1 MDKLTIEQKKDILE
15 GKGKVGG
22 KYCNA
27 IDEDPYNSDDW
38 NNRMPVSGWCFVT
51 EQDIMTSED
60 GRVKVYWNE
69 VFACYDGWDSSD
81 SEGEYFDTM
90 EIAVNSI
97 WTRQAVDKVYDFIE
111 ALKHSGKINVNQDST
126 IPYSVKTELEVESL
140 PFNNGTRYQMDTFD
154 MNELLDNLRDNVYPL
169 LRGENK
175 A

>member
-38 NNRMPVSGWCFVT
+38 NNRMPVSGWCFNT
-51 EQDIMTSED
+51 LDD
-60 GRVKVYWNE
+60 GRVHAFWNE

-90 EIAVNSI
+90 EIAVNSV
-97 WTRQAVDKVYDFIE
+97 WTRQAVDEVYDFIN
-111 ALKHSGKINVNQDST
+111 ALKNSGKITVNQDST
-126 IPYSVKTELEVESL
+126 VPYSVKTELEVKSL
-140 PFNNGTRYQMDTFD
+140 PFNNGTRYQINTFD
-154 MNELLDNLRDNVYPL
+154 MNELLDNLRDNVYPI
-169 LRGENK
+169 LRGEDDDK
-175 A
+175 Q

>member
-1 MDKLTIEQKKDILE
+1 MKDKLTIEQKKDILE

-27 IDEDPYNSDDW
+27 IDENPYDSSDW
-38 NNRMPVSGWCFVT
+38 NNRMPVSGWCFNT
-51 EQDIMTSED
+51 LDD
-60 GRVKVYWNE
+60 GRVHAFWNE

-90 EIAVNSI
+90 EIAVSSI
-97 WTRQAVDKVYDFIE
+97 WTRQAVDEMFDFIE

-169 LRGENK
+169 LSGGDL
-175 A
+175 

>member
-38 NNRMPVSGWCFVT
+38 NNRMPVSGWCFNT
-51 EQDIMTSED
+51 LDD
-60 GRVKVYWNE
+60 GRVHAFWEE

-90 EIAVNSI
+90 EIAVNSV
-97 WTRQAVDKVYDFIE
+97 WTRQAVDEMFDFIE
-111 ALKHSGKINVNQDST
+111 SLKHSAKIRVNEDST
-126 IPYSVKTELEVESL
+126 NRKKILDVESR
-140 PFNNGTRYQMDTFD
+140 PYNGTYQINTFD
-154 MNELLDNLRDNVYPL
+154 MDELLDNLRDNVYPI
-169 LRGENK
+169 LRGGDL
-175 A
+175 

>member
-1 MDKLTIEQKKDILE
+1 MNKLTIEQKKDILE

-38 NNRMPVSGWCFVT
+38 NNRMPVSSWCFYT
-51 EQDIMTSED
+51 EDD
-60 GRVKVYWNE
+60 GRVSVCWEE

-81 SEGEYFDTM
+81 SESEYFDTM

-97 WTRQAVDKVYDFIE
+97 WTRQAVDKVYDFINV
-111 ALKHSGKINVNQDST
+111 LKNSGKIKVNQDST

-169 LRGENK
+169 LRGEDDDK
-175 A
+175 

>member
-1 MDKLTIEQKKDILE
+1 MKDKLTIEQKKDILE

-38 NNRMPVSGWCFVT
+38 NNRMPVSGWCFNT
-51 EQDIMTSED
+51 LDD
-60 GRVKVYWNE
+60 GRVHAFWNE

-81 SEGEYFDTM
+81 SEGEYFDNM

-97 WTRQAVDKVYDFIE
+97 WTRQTVDKIFDFFN
-111 ALKHSGKINVNQDST
+111 ALKHSTKIKFDRDSK
-126 IPYSVKTELEVESL
+126 VLDVESS
-140 PFNNGTRYQMDTFD
+140 FEGAYNTSHFSDDYD

-169 LRGENK
+169 RSGEYK

>member
-27 IDEDPYNSDDW
+27 IDENPYDSSDW
-38 NNRMPVSGWCFVT
+38 NNRMPVSGWCFNT
-51 EQDIMTSED
+51 LDD
-60 GRVKVYWNE
+60 GRVHAFWNE

-90 EIAVNSI
+90 EIAVNSV
-97 WTRQAVDKVYDFIE
+97 WTRQAVDEMFDFIE
-111 ALKHSGKINVNQDST
+111 SLKHSAKIRVNEDSIRVNEDST
-126 IPYSVKTELEVESL
+126 NRKKILDVESR
-140 PFNNGTRYQMDTFD
+140 PYNGTYQINTFD
-154 MNELLDNLRDNVYPL
+154 MDELLDNLRDNVYPI
-169 LRGENK
+169 LRGEYK

>member
-1 MDKLTIEQKKDILE
+1 MNKLTVQQKKDILT
-15 GKGKVGG
+15 GKGEVGG

-38 NNRMPVSGWCFVT
+38 HNRMPVSGWCFVT

-90 EIAVNSI
+90 EIAVNSV
-97 WTRQAVDKVYDFIE
+97 WTRQAVDEMFDFIE
-111 ALKHSGKINVNQDST
+111 SLKHSAKIRVNEDST
-126 IPYSVKTELEVESL
+126 NRKKILDVESR
-140 PFNNGTRYQMDTFD
+140 PYNGTYQINTFD
-154 MNELLDNLRDNVYPL
+154 MDELLDNLRDNVYPIL
-169 LRGENK
+169 SGEDK

>member
-27 IDEDPYNSDDW
+27 IDEDLYNSDDW
-38 NNRMPVSGWCFVT
+38 NNRMPVSSWCCYT
-51 EQDIMTSED
+51 EDD
-60 GRVKVYWNE
+60 GRVSVCWEE
-69 VFACYDGWDSSD
+69 VFACWDGWDSSD

-97 WTRQAVDKVYDFIE
+97 WTRQAVDKIFDFLNT
-111 ALKHSGKINVNQDST
+111 LKHSTRILSEGAVID
-126 IPYSVKTELEVESL
+126 VESS
-140 PFNNGTRYQMDTFD
+140 FESAYSTSHFRDDYD
-154 MNELLDNLRDNVYPL
+154 MNELLKNLRDNVYPL
-169 LRGENK
+169 ISGEYK